1 VKRAWEYI
9 IGLVLVAGAVAGVI
23 LAMNSSK
30 AHDDN
35 SHPASVQKKPSVSIS
50 PKKQACGI
58 FTLADA
64 KQLLGDSAKGGESQV
79 DTSSPDVDVTTCN
92 YLQDLSSSNVPVSSS
107 KSAVLTVKIPK
118 TQNGIKSN
126 LGQFGPIKPAAV
138 QDVSGYGDSA
148 YWDPE
153 HGQLDIL
160 KNNTWYILSYGS
172 TTPASRTLDEAKQ
185 LADLLIN
192 KM

>member
-1 VKRAWEYI
+1 LRRAWEYL
-9 IGLVLVAGAVAGVI
+9 IGLILVVAAVAGVV

-30 AHDDN
+30 NHDDN
-35 SHPASVQKKPSVSIS
+35 SQPANIQKKPAADI
-50 PKKQACGI
+50 PAKKQACGI

-64 KQLLGDSAKGGESQV
+64 KQLLGDSAKGGENQA
-79 DTSSPDVDVTTCN
+79 DTSSQDVDVTTCN
-92 YLQDLSSSNVPVSSS
+92 YLQDLSSSNAPVSSS
-107 KSAVLTVKIPK
+107 KTASLEVKLPK
-118 TQNGIKSN
+118 TANGIKSN
-126 LGQFGPIKPAAV
+126 QGQFGPIKPGGV
-138 QDVSGYGDSA
+138 QDVSGYGDKA

-172 TTPASRTLDEAKQ
+172 TTPSARTLDEAKQ

>member
-9 IGLVLVAGAVAGVI
+9 IGFILIAGAAAGVV

-30 AHDDN
+30 THDDN
-35 SHPASVQKKPSVSIS
+35 SHPASLQKKASATIS

-64 KQLLGDSAKGGESQV
+64 KQLLGDIAKGGENQA
-79 DTSSPDVDVTTCN
+79 DTSSPDVDVTNCN

-107 KSAVLTVKIPK
+107 KSAGLTVKIPK
-118 TQNGIKSN
+118 TESGIKSN
-126 LGQFGPIKPAAV
+126 QGQFGPVKPGGV
-138 QDVSGYGDSA
+138 QDVSGYGDNA
-148 YWDPE
+148 YWDPD
-153 HGQLDIL
+153 HGQLDMI

-172 TTPASRTLDEAKQ
+172 TTPSARTLDEAKQ